1 MSDFLNQD
9 IILITPCQHV
19 FHKACFSEWIDLART
34 CPICRSDIPNSLGI
48 DSSQTATSATTHT
61 SIHNINGQIEE
72 PTQMQR
78 AGSALF
84 HWGATLTSS
93 DRLSFLTR
101 GRATDDT
108 EEIQTTS
115 ATYADTEEGDDG
127 DQQSYRI
134 TSPGN
139 NRTERLWVS
148 TQGNRSTSRVAAS
161 AGIHW
166 IPRPDQ
172 SLSTA
177 TATATLPFGDDG
189 DSHILP
195 N

>member
-9 IILITPCQHV
+9 VILITPCQHV
-19 FHKACFSEWIDLART
+19 FHKVCFSEWIDLART

-48 DSSQTATSATTHT
+48 DSSHTATSATTIT
-61 SIHNINGQIEE
+61 SINSINRQIDE

-78 AGSALF
+78 TGSALF
-84 HWGATLTSS
+84 HWRATLTAS

-108 EEIQTTS
+108 DEINATS
-115 ATYADTEEGDDG
+115 ATYADIDEG
-127 DQQSYRI
+127 DQQSYGI

-139 NRTERLWVS
+139 NRIERQRVS
-148 TQGNRSTSRVAAS
+148 SQGHRSTSRVAAS
-161 AGIHW
+161 AGINL

-172 SLSTA
+172 SLTTA

-189 DSHILP
+189 DSQILP